1 MATPPLPH
9 DFSEFLRLLNE
20 SAVRYLVVGGHAVGT
35 HGYVRYTGDLDV
47 WVAIDPSNA
56 QRLLDALRKFGFDQP
71 SLTPELFAREH
82 QIVRMGV
89 PPMRIEVHTSLS
101 GVEFEACYARRQTV
115 SVEGI
120 EMPVIALADLRANK
134 AAAGRTKDKL
144 DLENLPD

>member
-9 DFSEFLRLLNE
+9 DFSEFLKLLNE
-20 SAVRYLVVGGHAVGT
+20 SGVRYLVVGGHAVGT

-47 WVAIDPSNA
+47 WVAIDSSNA
-56 QRLLDALRKFGFDQP
+56 KRLLEALRKFGFDQP
-71 SLTPELFAREH
+71 SLTTELFTRDH

-115 SVEGI
+115 CVEGV
-120 EMPVIALADLRANK
+120 EMPVIGLEDLRANK